1 MTGKWKADQHNDR
14 NVTQIDNRD
23 AERIDIT
30 DEHYHEKWDTISCP
44 HCGCSLSS
52 YVVMPFHFCY
62 VCGGQFGENK
72 ITYKAESEDKE

>member
-1 MTGKWKADQHNDR
+1 MTGKWKPGQHNDS

-30 DEHYHEKWDTISCP
+30 NEHYHEKWDTISCP

-52 YVVMPFHFCY
+52 HVVMSFHFCY